1 MRISTSL
8 QHMTFKER
16 PSELVFLKASNRRLN
31 TLELTVFRSI
41 KGCFRKKKDDLFSV
55 HGD

>member
-16 PSELVFLKASNRRLN
+16 PSELVLLRARNRRLN
-31 TLELTVFRSI
+31 TLELTVFKNI
-41 KGCFRKKKDDLFSV
+41 KGCFRKKKDDPFSV
-55 HGD
+55 HSD